1 MINEL
6 FDYFLFRLQKCKLN
20 GYCFE
25 ELAVALSAKSNQ
37 LKELDLSSNDF
48 KDAGI
53 QALCVGLKSH
63 HCGLQ
68 TLRF

>member
-1 MINEL
+1 MTNKL
-6 FDYFLFRLQKCKLN
+6 CHNFLFRLQKCKLN
-20 GYCFE
+20 GYCFA

-37 LKELDLSSNDF
+37 LKELDLSANDF

-63 HCGLQ
+63 HCSLQ